1 MGLLATIGTAVG
13 ASAANA
19 AAVGAAVVSTATAAV
34 SGAANYI
41 QQSQNAEAQAEYQKQ
56 VNENITE
63 ATIENYHEL
72 GKAEQDA
79 LYNAGQDSLQN
90 QINALKEASALEAYS
105 SATGARG
112 GATNMLLTDIM
123 RKKAVGETDIR
134 MARDQQLRN
143 IDSQAK
149 ALQRGAQAS
158 YINTPI
164 QKPSV
169 WTSAAQGASTAA
181 NAYGTVTKLDKAWRD
196 SSKVGSGV

>member
-1 MGLLATIGTAVG
+1 MGLIAAIGTAAG
-13 ASAANA
+13 ASAASA
-19 AAVGAAVVSTATAAV
+19 ASVGAAIVSTGVGLV

-41 QQSQNAEAQAEYQKQ
+41 QQSNNAEAQAEYQKQ

-63 ATIENYHEL
+63 ATIENYKEL
-72 GKAEQDA
+72 GKAEQDV
-79 LYNAGQDSLQN
+79 LYNTSQDSLQN
-90 QINALKEASALEAYS
+90 QINALKEASSLEAYA
-105 SATGARG
+105 SATGTRG
-112 GATNMLLTDIM
+112 GATNMLLNDIM

-158 YINTPI
+158 YVNTPI
-164 QKPSV
+164 QRPSI
-169 WTSAAQGASTAA
+169 WTSAAQGVSTAA
-181 NAYGTVTKLDKAWRD
+181 NAYGTVTKFDKAWRD